1 MVLPEGC
8 NTEWVVSQLDK
19 FIRITDGKFVSG
31 LGGEFDPMWDSDF
44 GRDEILDEVVIVEEI
59 FDAFCPGWKCEEG
72 DCSLADHDENPWK
85 EYRDL
90 ALRVRSFARCS
101 DSIQQNLGNS
111 APVLRAN
118 DLHPWIWQAAQ
129 AFWSIGHYGEAVEA
143 ACKRLNAEMQN
154 KVGRRDVS
162 ETSLFN
168 ECFSDDDPKPG
179 RPRLRF
185 SVNAEGRTAQ
195 SMRRGVRAYAEGVFA
210 AIRNPLAHEYG
221 VELAPQVALE
231 YLVTLSV
238 LARWVDEASVCECGG
253 ADAAR

>member
-1 MVLPEGC
+1 
-8 NTEWVVSQLDK
+8 
-19 FIRITDGKFVSG
+19 
-31 LGGEFDPMWDSDF
+31 
-44 GRDEILDEVVIVEEI
+44 
-59 FDAFCPGWKCEEG
+59 
-72 DCSLADHDENPWK
+72 
-85 EYRDL
+85 
-90 ALRVRSFARCS
+90 
-101 DSIQQNLGNS
+101 
-111 APVLRAN
+111 
-118 DLHPWIWQAAQ
+118 
-129 AFWSIGHYGEAVEA
+129 
-143 ACKRLNAEMQN
+143 MQN

>member
-31 LGGEFDPMWDSDF
+31 PGGEFDPMWDSDF
-44 GRDEILDEVVIVEEI
+44 DRDEILDEVVIVEET

-111 APVLRAN
+111 ALLFAQMTCIRGFGKLLRLSGVLGTTVRRLK
-118 DLHPWIWQAAQ
+118 LHA
-129 AFWSIGHYGEAVEA
+129 
-143 ACKRLNAEMQN
+143 
-154 KVGRRDVS
+154 
-162 ETSLFN
+162 
-168 ECFSDDDPKPG
+168 
-179 RPRLRF
+179 
-185 SVNAEGRTAQ
+185 
-195 SMRRGVRAYAEGVFA
+195 RG
-210 AIRNPLAHEYG
+210 
-221 VELAPQVALE
+221 
-231 YLVTLSV
+231 
-238 LARWVDEASVCECGG
+238 
-253 ADAAR
+253 